1 VKFRT
6 HLEMSRRTLKSISAM
21 LVLLTAIHPLWSMTV
36 EERREYLDKLLKTL
50 PDAPAFRQ
58 WVSAGDEMPPDFDAL
73 PRMNYLPD
81 PLCFLDGRPVRTA
94 EQWKARREEIH
105 KLFEQYALGTFP
117 PHPKLQ
123 RVVPIDETPGP
134 GYRVRHVRLEFG
146 PQSRGTM
153 RVELFIPDG
162 QEPFPVFMGP
172 TWSRPWV
179 QQALRRK
186 YLCAIYAGSDG
197 QDDADALAA
206 LYPKYDF
213 ALLPRRAW
221 AGTMTLD
228 YLETLK
234 EADIQHVGL
243 IGFSRDGKQALIEA
257 GLDDRITAVI
267 AASTGVGGTLPYR
280 LAGERGM
287 GEGIETTT
295 RSFPTWFHPRLRFFA
310 GREDRLP
317 VDGNLLVALV
327 APRACLIS
335 FGLNDVVSDPWSDEQ
350 SYLSALKAYRLLGH
364 PERLALHQRPGFHG
378 TTPNDIE
385 TFLDWFDIQFGR
397 SKRVWQSEQLYGY
410 DFDRWLAESQE
421 KIDVAS
427 YPQRSIDDILTDN
440 EGNKISSTAD
450 WEKKV
455 AGIQKSVQWM
465 LGDQPPLITGIT
477 NVLEG
482 RQTAA
487 RPGGIGSATA
497 TPAVNPQQ
505 TVPNLALTAMQAGA
519 SYGWRKPEKDLAA
532 YQLGIRFG
540 YNVTGDLYYPVD
552 AKPDARLPTVIWL
565 HGYGYAMGYEWSY
578 RRDLSPILALVK
590 AGYAVFAF
598 DQVGFGSRIAEAGHF
613 YDRYPHWSQ
622 MGRMVED
629 TRAAI
634 DVLVETPKIDPEKI
648 YLFGYSLGG
657 TVGIYTAALDSR
669 VKGVVSICGFTPM
682 RPDAADRG
690 AGGIARYSH
699 VHGLLPRLGFF
710 VGEQSRIP
718 YDYPELISAIA
729 PRPVFVL
736 QPQLDRD
743 ATPADVRAAVDNARK
758 VYSLY
763 GAADKLHLDE
773 PWDYNRLPE
782 ATQARIIELMLENM
796 K

>member
-1 VKFRT
+1 MK
-6 HLEMSRRTLKSISAM
+6 LKSFGAM
-21 LVLLTAIHPLWSMTV
+21 LVLLTAIHPLWSMTTD
-36 EERREYLDKLLKTL
+36 ERRDYLDKLLKTL
-50 PDAPAFRQ
+50 PDAPAFKQ
-58 WVSAGDEMPPDFDAL
+58 WLTASGELPPDFDAL

-81 PLCFLDGRPVRTA
+81 PLRFLDGRPVRTA
-94 EQWKARREEIH
+94 DEWKARKEEIH

-117 PHPKLQ
+117 PHPKLDRAVQ
-123 RVVPIDETPGP
+123 IDETPGP
-134 GYRVRHVRLEFG
+134 GYRIRHVRLEFG
-146 PQSRGTM
+146 PESKGTM
-153 RVELFIPDG
+153 RVELLIPDG
-162 QEPFPVFMGP
+162 PGPFPVFMGP
-172 TWSRPWV
+172 TWARPWA

-221 AGTMTLD
+221 AGTMVLD

-234 EADIQHVGL
+234 EADIKHVGL
-243 IGFSRDGKQALIEA
+243 TGHSRDGKQVLIEA

-267 AASTGVGGTLPYR
+267 VSSSGVGGSLPYR

-295 RSFPTWFHPRLRFFA
+295 RSFPTWFHPRLRFFS

-327 APRACLIS
+327 APRACMIS
-335 FGLNDVVSDPWSDEQ
+335 FGINDAVSDPWSDEQ

-364 PERLALHQRPGFHG
+364 PERLALYHRLGFHG

-385 TFLDWFDIQFGR
+385 NYLDWFDIQFGR
-397 SKRVWQSEQLYGY
+397 SKRTWQSEQLYGY
-410 DFDRWLAESQE
+410 DFDRWRTDSGEKVGLSQ
-421 KIDVAS
+421 
-427 YPQRSIDDILTDN
+427 YPQHKTDDILTDN
-440 EGNKISSTAD
+440 AGNRITSPAD
-450 WEKKV
+450 WEKHL
-455 AGIQKSVQWM
+455 ADIQNSVRWM
-465 LGDQPPLITGIT
+465 LGDEPPMITGMT
-477 NVLEG
+477 GMFPG
-482 RQTAA
+482 RPPAARGGARGPATAA
-487 RPGGIGSATA
+487 PAT
-497 TPAVNPQQ
+497 NPQQ
-505 TVPNLALTAMQAGA
+505 TAPNLALMVIQSGA
-519 SYGWRKPEKDLAA
+519 SYGWRNPEKDQAA
-532 YQLGIRFG
+532 NQLGIRFG
-540 YNVTGDLYYPVD
+540 YNASGDLYYPSDAVPD
-552 AKPDARLPTVIWL
+552 AKLPVVIWL

-598 DQVGFGSRIAEAGHF
+598 DQVGFGSRIAEAGRF

-622 MGRMVED
+622 LGRMVED

-634 DVLVETPKIDPEKI
+634 DMLQKNPKVDPEKI

-682 RPDAADRG
+682 RLDTADRG
-690 AGGIARYSH
+690 DGGIARYSH

-710 VGEQSRIP
+710 IGEESRIP
-718 YDYPELISAIA
+718 YDYTELISAIA

-743 ATPADVRAAVDNARK
+743 AAPADVHTAVENARK

-763 GAADKLHLDE
+763 NAADKLLLDE

-782 ATQARIIELMLENM
+782 STQTRIIDWMQKNM
-796 K
+796 Q